1 MSISTFRKNVNDF
14 IAAVGAQGV
23 NAGSSQN
30 LYVATLN
37 ADNATVNITKNG
49 VVIFSKVFWPGNYGA
64 ARIDAGGSNSNSD
77 TVNVFAPDGTVS
89 TVSATS
95 FLANLI

>member
-49 VVIFSKVFWPGNYGA
+49 AVIFSKVFWPGNFGA
-64 ARIDAGGSNSNSD
+64 ARIDAGGSNSD

>member
-1 MSISTFRKNVNDF
+1 MSISTLRKNVNDF

-23 NAGSSQN
+23 NAGTSQN

-37 ADNATVNITKNG
+37 SDNATVSITKNG

-64 ARIDAGGSNSNSD
+64 ARVDAGGPNSD
-77 TVNVFAPDGTVS
+77 TVNIFAPDGTVS
-89 TVSATS
+89 TVSTTQ

>member
-1 MSISTFRKNVNDF
+1 MSISTLRKNVNDF

-23 NAGSSQN
+23 NAGTSQN

-37 ADNATVNITKNG
+37 SDNATVSISKNG
-49 VVIFSKVFWPGNYGA
+49 VVIFSKVFWPGNWGA
-64 ARIDAGGSNSNSD
+64 ARTDAGGSNTDN
-77 TVNVFAPDGTVS
+77 VNIFAPDGTVS

-95 FLANLI
+95 FLANLT